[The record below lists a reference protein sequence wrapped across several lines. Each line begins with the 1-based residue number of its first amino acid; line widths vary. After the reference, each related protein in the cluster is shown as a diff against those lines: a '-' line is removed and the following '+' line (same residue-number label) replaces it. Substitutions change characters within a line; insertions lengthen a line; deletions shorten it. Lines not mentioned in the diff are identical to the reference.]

1 MPDLP
6 AHRISSEQNA
16 SLRVGDLA
24 GRRRLRF
31 SFRKHRSRFGRLWCD
46 RAFERQAAA
55 GVQADRFKGL

>member
-1 MPDLP
+1 MPDFP

-31 SFRKHRSRFGRLWCD
+31 SFFITDSRRAFPIHFGR
-46 RAFERQAAA
+46 AFGTSGA
-55 GVQADRFKGL
+55 FKAWGL